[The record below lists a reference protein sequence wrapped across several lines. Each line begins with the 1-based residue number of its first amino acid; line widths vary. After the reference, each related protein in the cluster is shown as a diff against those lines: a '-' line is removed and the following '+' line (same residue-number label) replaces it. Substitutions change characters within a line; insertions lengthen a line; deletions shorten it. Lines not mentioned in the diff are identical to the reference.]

1 MPRWTL
7 VQEES
12 SVAFTHSIAIRKI
25 LRKASP
31 RFSDPKGRNKRI
43 LSKFAILEKSSQRN
57 KPFALTKTIARR
69 WGSMNKKRKRRLM
82 KVDNRILLPL
92 SEEFIADNHLAEDT
106 ILQVDEELLAK
117 AIKPLTKE
125 DILQEVLDKIMDEGA
140 TREEEHGDDHY

>member
-1 MPRWTL
+1 
-7 VQEES
+7 
-12 SVAFTHSIAIRKI
+12 
-25 LRKASP
+25 
-31 RFSDPKGRNKRI
+31 
-43 LSKFAILEKSSQRN
+43 
-57 KPFALTKTIARR
+57 
-69 WGSMNKKRKRRLM
+69 MNKKRKRRLM
-82 KVDNRILLPL
+82 KVDSRILLPL